1 MTKKE
6 NFVAIEN
13 ILRETGNAELADVMA
28 HEVELLAKKSSKNTK
43 AKAETAVRAERA
55 YNALAKMDK
64 PVTIT
69 ELKQFTDD
77 EEVANWNT
85 QRIVA
90 LFKFLGDRVQ
100 GEMVKGKKYFT
111 VA

>member
-1 MTKKE
+1 MTKRE
-6 NFVAIEN
+6 NFATIEN
-13 ILRETGNAELADVMA
+13 ILRESGKVELADVMA
-28 HEVELLAKKSSKNTK
+28 HEIELLAKKTSKNTK
-43 AKAETAVRAERA
+43 AKAETAVRAERV

-77 EEVANWNT
+77 TEVANWNT

-90 LFKFLGDRVQ
+90 LFKTLGDRVQ